1 MGCESIK
8 REMSVAVIGP
18 SSFITCFQL
27 VGAEGFNVTDGAA
40 VATTLEK
47 LVGEKK
53 FKLIIFPERF
63 ANETRPVREDALK
76 RGTITPVFAMVP
88 DFTME
93 TGMRMQELQAVISL
107 AIGTK
112 LEL

>member
-1 MGCESIK
+1 
-8 REMSVAVIGP
+8 MSVAVIGP

-27 VGAEGFNVTDGAA
+27 IGAEAYSCATGEE
-40 VATTLEK
+40 VAETLSR
-47 LVGEKK
+47 LVEEKK
-53 FKLIIFPERF
+53 YKLIIFPERF
-63 ANETRPVREDALK
+63 AAETLPAREQVLK
-76 RGTITPVFAMVP
+76 RGAISPVFALVP

-93 TGMRMQELQAVISL
+93 TGKRIQELQAVISL

>member
-1 MGCESIK
+1 
-8 REMSVAVIGP
+8 MSVAVVGP

-27 VGAEGFNVTDGAA
+27 IGAEGYNCVTGEEVAA
-40 VATTLEK
+40 TLSRLIDERK
-47 LVGEKK
+47 Y
-53 FKLIIFPERF
+53 KLIVFPERF
-63 ANETRPVREDALK
+63 AAETQAAREQVLK
-76 RGTITPVFAMVP
+76 RGAISPVFALVP

-93 TGMRMQELQAVISL
+93 TGDRMQELQAVISL

>member
-1 MGCESIK
+1 
-8 REMSVAVIGP
+8 MSVAVVGA

-27 VGAEGFNVTDGAA
+27 VGAEGFNVTDGVS
-40 VATTLEK
+40 VAQTLEK
-47 LVGEKK
+47 LVEEKK
-53 FKLIIFPERF
+53 YKLIIFPERF
-63 ANETRPVREDALK
+63 SKETQKVREEALK
-76 RGTITPVFAMVP
+76 RGAIIPVFAMVP

-93 TGMRMQELQAVISL
+93 TGMRMQELQAIISL

>member
-1 MGCESIK
+1 
-8 REMSVAVIGP
+8 MSVAVIGP
-18 SSFITCFQL
+18 SSFITSFQL
-27 VGAEGFNVTDGAA
+27 VGSEGFAAADGIAIA
-40 VATTLEK
+40 QTLKK
-47 LVGEKK
+47 LVDEKK
-53 FKLIIFPERF
+53 YKLIIFPERF
-63 ANETRPVREDALK
+63 SKETRAIREEVLN
-76 RGTITPVFAMVP
+76 RGAIIPVFAMIP

>member
-1 MGCESIK
+1 
-8 REMSVAVIGP
+8 MSVAVIGS

-27 VGAEGFNVTDGAA
+27 IGAEGFNVTDGNA
-40 VATTLEK
+40 VANIIKK
-47 LVGEKK
+47 LVDEKK
-53 FKLIIFPERF
+53 YKLIIFPERF
-63 ANETRPVREDALK
+63 AKETQPVREEALR
-76 RGTITPVFAMVP
+76 RGAITPVFAVVP

>member
-1 MGCESIK
+1 
-8 REMSVAVIGP
+8 MSVAVIGP

-27 VGAEGFNVTDGAA
+27 IGAEGYNCTTAE
-40 VATTLEK
+40 ATAEIIKRLIDEK
-47 LVGEKK
+47 RY
-53 FKLIIFPERF
+53 KLIIFPERF
-63 ANETRPVREDALK
+63 AKETLPVREQVLK
-76 RGTITPVFAMVP
+76 RGAISPVFALVP

-93 TGMRMQELQAVISL
+93 TGDRMQELQAVISL

>member
-1 MGCESIK
+1 
-8 REMSVAVIGP
+8 MSVAVVGS

-27 VGAEGFNVTDGAA
+27 IGAEGYNATDGEG
-40 VATTLEK
+40 VANILKRIIDEK
-47 LVGEKK
+47 R

-63 ANETRPVREDALK
+63 AKETQPVRDEALR
-76 RGTITPVFAMVP
+76 RGTITPVFAVVP

>member
-1 MGCESIK
+1 
-8 REMSVAVIGP
+8 MSVAVVGP

-27 VGAEGFNVTDGAA
+27 IGAEGYNRVTGEE
-40 VATTLEK
+40 VAETLNL
-47 LVGEKK
+47 LVDEKK
-53 FKLIIFPERF
+53 YKLIIFPERF
-63 ANETRPVREDALK
+63 AAETLAAREQVLK
-76 RGTITPVFAMVP
+76 RGAISPVFALVP

-93 TGMRMQELQAVISL
+93 TGERIQELQAVISL

>member
-1 MGCESIK
+1 
-8 REMSVAVIGP
+8 MSVAVIGP

-27 VGAEGFNVTDGAA
+27 VGAEGYNVTDGEQ
-40 VATTLEK
+40 VAQTIEK
-47 LVGEKK
+47 LVDEKK

-63 ANETRPVREDALK
+63 APQTQQIREQTLK
-76 RGTITPVFAMVP
+76 RGAITPVFALVP

>member
-1 MGCESIK
+1 
-8 REMSVAVIGP
+8 MSVAVIGS

-27 VGAEGFNVTDGAA
+27 IGAEGFNVTDGTA
-40 VATTLEK
+40 VASTIKK
-47 LVGEKK
+47 LVDDKK
-53 FKLIIFPERF
+53 YKLIIFPERF
-63 ANETRPVREDALK
+63 AKDTQLVREEALR
-76 RGTITPVFAMVP
+76 RGAITPVFAVVP